1 MYNYRDKSNK
11 YIGKLN
17 ILIGGQPITLRKS
30 YIQLIILDIKERIYE
45 YAKKFNSYTWEEQLI
60 IWNNIYDNI
69 DSTDDTIIDTI
80 DEIDKY
86 LPSFLLIWSGYYGY
100 YENFPYYSVIDNIPE
115 WKLPQRNPLKENV
128 LLKLILE
135 NLQNK
140 ENLKKLHSE
149 ELLYP
154 TYPYYEDPIIIK
166 SSDSDD
172 IIPISKFC
180 RFNYSNIIGCY
191 NKKCPKIHFPHPFS
205 DNIKC
210 HNDSNCRNYEK
221 NICIKFHTK
230 QKQSLV
236 FKKGLAHRRE
246 NLIGIKKLGLKH
258 LQYRKENIIFNNGRI
273 IFQDDQDDIIQ
284 QIPINPLIHKISD
297 IDIVN
302 ESNDNKEQIL
312 NNKSLNIIS
321 IPSNRE
327 KVSLED
333 LEELEKNKNL
343 NNRLTEEEINS
354 MEEYNRKIAIDM
366 ENLQL
371 QYNELVEF
379 IAKNNNPN
387 KKLTEEQKKELEEKK
402 ELKEE
407 IEKELIKYDIIKKTK
422 RGNTKKNNNT
432 SGQITDEELEKK
444 KNEINSTNLIIN
456 ALIPYYKNQ
465 IDSFNENVNNF
476 NTNFKNHKR
485 DLEKLKEDYDSIYE
499 RLIQDDKENIDKIR
513 NDVIS
518 IIKNYKLFIDKINNY
533 KLYIN
538 KTDNYIIDTNNI
550 LREEINNIIDSQKK
564 YINSLENISKYENY
578 LKRENTNLDDSYISI
593 YNKYLLELNI
603 HKNKN
608 SVSNSNTKFDNKS

>member
-45 YAKKFNSYTWEEQLI
+45 YSKKFNSYTWEEQLI

-86 LPSFLLIWSGYYGY
+86 LPSFLLIWGGYYGY

-135 NLQNK
+135 NLKNK
-140 ENLKKLHSE
+140 ENLKKLQSE

-205 DNIKC
+205 DHKKC

-221 NICIKFHTK
+221 NMCLKFHTK

-273 IFQDDQDDIIQ
+273 IFKDDIIQ

-302 ESNDNKEQIL
+302 ESNDFLNDNIQLSEKSFKVFAWHQIPVFMASPKQVETIRNIGFDMFDDIVDHSYDSAPNIHL
-312 NNKSLNIIS
+312 HDMQVLNIVAKFLKAYPTLES
-321 IPSNRE
+321 VNQLRKKLYPRLKANNDLLY
-327 KVSLED
+327 SLQ
-333 LEELEKNKNL
+333 
-343 NNRLTEEEINS
+343 T
-354 MEEYNRKIAIDM
+354 NRKY
-366 ENLQL
+366 E
-371 QYNELVEF
+371 
-379 IAKNNNPN
+379 PW
-387 KKLTEEQKKELEEKK
+387 
-402 ELKEE
+402 
-407 IEKELIKYDIIKKTK
+407 
-422 RGNTKKNNNT
+422 
-432 SGQITDEELEKK
+432 
-444 KNEINSTNLIIN
+444 
-456 ALIPYYKNQ
+456 PYY
-465 IDSFNENVNNF
+465 S
-476 NTNFKNHKR
+476 
-485 DLEKLKEDYDSIYE
+485 
-499 RLIQDDKENIDKIR
+499 
-513 NDVIS
+513 
-518 IIKNYKLFIDKINNY
+518 
-533 KLYIN
+533 
-538 KTDNYIIDTNNI
+538 
-550 LREEINNIIDSQKK
+550 
-564 YINSLENISKYENY
+564 
-578 LKRENTNLDDSYISI
+578 
-593 YNKYLLELNI
+593 
-603 HKNKN
+603 
-608 SVSNSNTKFDNKS
+608 